1 MENITTKQF
10 IEHIK
15 TMTALQLKDL
25 VSAIEEA
32 FGVTAAVATAPAAV
46 QEVETKPT
54 TVSLILK
61 VVGDNKLGVIK
72 AVKTILGADTSLIA
86 AKKVVDA
93 VATGPQKL
101 LENIDAAKAT
111 EFEGLLKEV
120 GALAEVK

>member
-10 IEHIK
+10 IERIK

-46 QEVETKPT
+46 QEVEAKPT
-54 TVSLILK
+54 AVSLILK

-86 AKKVVDA
+86 AKKVVDG

-101 LENIDAAKAT
+101 LENIDATKAA
-111 EFEGLLKEV
+111 EFEGLLKEA

>member
-25 VSAIEEA
+25 VIAIEEA
-32 FGVTAAVATAPAAV
+32 FGVTAAVATAAAPV
-46 QEVETKPT
+46 QEVEAKPT

-61 VVGDNKLGVIK
+61 LVGDNKVGVIK

-86 AKKVVDA
+86 AKKIVDA
-93 VATGPQKL
+93 VSTGPQKL
-101 LENIDAAKAT
+101 LENIDAAKAA
-111 EFEGLLKEV
+111 EFEAVLKVV
-120 GALAEVK
+120 GAIAEAK

>member
-25 VSAIEEA
+25 VSAIEES
-32 FGVTAAVATAPAAV
+32 FGVTAAVATAPATV
-46 QEVETKPT
+46 QEVEAKPT

-72 AVKTILGADTSLIA
+72 AVKAILGADTSLIA

-93 VATGPQKL
+93 VTTGPQKL

>member
-32 FGVTAAVATAPAAV
+32 FGFTAAVATAPAAV
-46 QEVETKPT
+46 QEVEAKPT

-72 AVKTILGADTSLIA
+72 AVKAILGDDTSLIA

-93 VATGPQKL
+93 VTTGPQKL

>member
-46 QEVETKPT
+46 QEVEAKPT

-72 AVKTILGADTSLIA
+72 AVKAILGADTSLIA

-93 VATGPQKL
+93 VTTGPQKL

>member
-46 QEVETKPT
+46 QEVEAKPT

-72 AVKTILGADTSLIA
+72 AVKAILGADTSLIA

-93 VATGPQKL
+93 VTTGPQKL

-111 EFEGLLKEV
+111 EFEALLKEV

>member
-46 QEVETKPT
+46 QEVEAKPT

-93 VATGPQKL
+93 VTTGPQKL

-111 EFEGLLKEV
+111 EFEALLKEV